1 MEDMAAAD
9 AGFEHK
15 KKGWKQ
21 TNDMSQTTIDLFRK
35 YLLSKPQNHNVG
47 KTNEEESEAL
57 KKKLPPRALIPLLP
71 PKFASAK
78 FSRRPPSFLE
88 QELLP
93 GIRCNEIRTNSTGV
107 ESSKAQLTIFYAGVI
122 NVYDNVPTD
131 KAQAIMLLA
140 GESSLPKPIANEKPK
155 TDSKAPLHPPN
166 VESSCK
172 LQAGLP
178 IARKISL
185 QHFLAKRRHRIGNNS
200 PYAPT
205 ANKDEEKLAI
215 RKLTL
220 ENKNSKDNNHSISL
234 SPLPSRIGY
243 FLPVAANKGCQA

>member
-1 MEDMAAAD
+1 MEDIAAAD

-21 TNDMSQTTIDLFRK
+21 ANDMSQTTIDLFRK
-35 YLLSKPQNHNVG
+35 YLLSKPQDHNVG

-57 KKKLPPRALIPLLP
+57 KKKLPPRPLIPLLP
-71 PKFASAK
+71 PKFASDK
-78 FSRRPPSFLE
+78 FSRLPPSFLE

-93 GIRCNEIRTNSTGV
+93 GIRCDEIRTSSTGV
-107 ESSKAQLTIFYAGVI
+107 VSSKAQLTIFYAGVI

-140 GESSLPKPIANEKPK
+140 GESSLSKPIANEKPRTDAK
-155 TDSKAPLHPPN
+155 TPLPPPN

-172 LQAGLP
+172 LQADLP

-200 PYAPT
+200 PYAPA
-205 ANKDEEKLAI
+205 ANKDEEKVDINEL
-215 RKLTL
+215 KL

-234 SPLPSRIGY
+234 SPLPSRLGY
-243 FLPVAANKGCQA
+243 FLPVAANRGCQA